1 MCVDLVTIV
10 AHPNVACL
18 SSFGWIA
25 GVGGAPSGVS
35 SGTGIMRGCKAA
47 QHRGAWVTSLS
58 IVAVLGPRADKL
70 RTNGSEEAAVSPI
83 ALRTRTPSGSVPAQ
97 LKLGVR
103 DE

>member
-47 QHRGAWVTSLS
+47 QHRGA
-58 IVAVLGPRADKL
+58 
-70 RTNGSEEAAVSPI
+70 RTNARSTSSAGQA
-83 ALRTRTPSGSVPAQ
+83 
-97 LKLGVR
+97 
-103 DE
+103 